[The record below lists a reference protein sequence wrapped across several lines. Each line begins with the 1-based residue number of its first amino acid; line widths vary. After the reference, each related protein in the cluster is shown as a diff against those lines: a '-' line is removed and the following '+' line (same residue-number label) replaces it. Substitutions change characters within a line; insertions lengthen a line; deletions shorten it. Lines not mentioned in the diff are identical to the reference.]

1 MADPAPRSLRTFRR
15 ILWALVAVVAI
26 GATAFYLMR
35 PVNTAVGVNGGRFA
49 LQSTTGGNFTD
60 ASLKGVPSLVFFG
73 YTFCPD
79 VCPTTLAEMTAIRD
93 QLGVGPDKLR
103 IIFATVDPERD
114 TIDAMTSY
122 LAGYGEG
129 IVGLTGTPAEVT
141 AAEAAFG
148 VFAERRENETE
159 PEFYFMDHTAT
170 VFLLNADGQ
179 FEGTIAYGEGH
190 DTAVGKVKRLIGA

>member
-1 MADPAPRSLRTFRR
+1 MADPAPRSLRTFRI
-15 ILWALVAVVAI
+15 ILWALVAIVAV
-26 GATAFYLMR
+26 GATSLYLLR
-35 PVNTAVGVNGGRFA
+35 PVESRAGVTGSFA
-49 LQSTTGGNFTD
+49 LQSTTGGSFTD

-93 QLGVGPDKLR
+93 QLGIGPDKLR

-114 TIDAMTSY
+114 TLAAMTSY

-129 IVGLTGTPAEVT
+129 IVGLTGSSAEVT

-148 VFAERRENETE
+148 VIAERRENETE